1 MAKQVIYSEAARA
14 KILAGVNGLA
24 NAVRVTLGP
33 KGRNVIIDKSYGS
46 PTITKDGVTVAKEI

>member
-1 MAKQVIYSEAARA
+1 MAKQVIYDQDARA
-14 KILAGVNGLA
+14 KILKGVDGLA

-33 KGRNVIIDKSYGS
+33 KGRNVIIDKSFGS